1 MTIATYPEC
10 KLCNQ
15 EIALMK
21 KDIEMLRED
30 IKELNEKIDKLMIKL
45 LDPDAGLVVRVNK
58 NTERL
63 DERDKALPGWMKD
76 LQAFRQM
83 KSWKNNVTKALWVL
97 YAAVIG
103 WIAKNLFW

>member
-1 MTIATYPEC
+1 MKQDSKQEDSLEKSIDILAEMTR
-10 KLCNQ
+10 
-15 EIALMK
+15 
-21 KDIEMLRED
+21 KD
-30 IKELNEKIDKLMIKL
+30 
-45 LDPDAGLVVRVNK
+45 
-58 NTERL
+58 TERL
-63 DERDKALPGWMKD
+63 DERDKALPGWMED